1 MSNLVLH
8 AGRMFYFIL
17 PSIRFLKEF
26 YLILFKKLPS
36 NDFV

>member
-1 MSNLVLH
+1 MGNLVLH

-26 YLILFKKLPS
+26 YFILFKKFPR